1 MKLSERERR
10 MLLLL
15 VPALLIFLVL
25 RFTLLDDS
33 GSAAPASNGD
43 SVALAQQRAARLRQL
58 KALVPAR
65 EAVMKQTAS
74 DLSLREKGM
83 IPGDTAAQAQAAL
96 LELARRVG
104 KADQLDVR
112 GGDFPP
118 PKAFGDYGLVY
129 TSLTF
134 ECHVEQLIN
143 FVADL
148 GRQPELMA
156 PSEET
161 ITAGQDKKQKI
172 VSVRMTLAG
181 VVPKKLIP
189 EKKGLGGF

>member
-1 MKLSERERR
+1 
-10 MLLLL
+10 
-15 VPALLIFLVL
+15 
-25 RFTLLDDS
+25 
-33 GSAAPASNGD
+33 
-43 SVALAQQRAARLRQL
+43 LRQL